1 MSGGYA
7 VGVKKTENTMKKIEC
22 IVKPERLE
30 ELRNALLKC
39 GVGGVTF
46 SDVRGFGKQTTR
58 PESYLVL
65 PKLKAEVYCADEQVD
80 EIIGEIVRACRRN
93 EIGDGKI
100 AILPVDEM
108 VRIRTGERKE
118 QAIY

>member
-1 MSGGYA
+1 
-7 VGVKKTENTMKKIEC
+7 MKKIEC
-22 IVKPERLE
+22 IVKPERFE
-30 ELRNALLKC
+30 VLRNELLKT
-39 GVGGVTF
+39 GVGGMTI

-65 PKLKAEVYCADEQVD
+65 PKLKVEVYCTDAQID
-80 EIIGEIVRACRRN
+80 EIIDTITRVCRKN

-108 VRIRTGERKE
+108 IRIRTGERAE
-118 QAIY
+118 QAII